1 MLDLGLRKSHL
12 FLGRQA
18 GAAELAGSLEKKC
31 IMHWMRRTHFEN
43 DTKLQ
48 LKEIKDYPVE
58 KQH

>member
-31 IMHWMRRTHFEN
+31 N
-43 DTKLQ
+43 ALD
-48 LKEIKDYPVE
+48 E
-58 KQH
+58 KNTF